1 MGNEDFSLEL
11 KNDGLL
17 YFNNEKGQKQIT
29 VKQCF
34 PWSKPDE
41 LLSLRDDK
49 SKEVFLIE
57 RISDLSK
64 SNQGQLTNYLFKV
77 DLVLKIIKILSI
89 EEDLQLRSYHVET
102 VQGVRSFQT
111 KLDEWPEVKPDGRVL
126 ISDLSGDLFQIESFD
141 LLDECSKKEI
151 SYYMN

>member
-1 MGNEDFSLEL
+1 MNEEKFSLEL
-11 KNDGLL
+11 KDDGLL
-17 YFNNEKGQKQIT
+17 YYNNEDGQIQIT

-57 RISDLSK
+57 RVGDLSK
-64 SNQGQLTNYLFKV
+64 SNQDQLTLYLSKV
-77 DLVLKIIKILSI
+77 DFVLEIIKVLSI
-89 EEDLQLRSYHVET
+89 EEDLELRNYNVET
-102 VQGVRSFQT
+102 VQGFRTFQT

-126 ISDLSGDLFQIESFD
+126 ISDLGGDLFQIESFD
-141 LLDECSKKEI
+141 LLDESSKKEI
-151 SYYMN
+151 SYYVN